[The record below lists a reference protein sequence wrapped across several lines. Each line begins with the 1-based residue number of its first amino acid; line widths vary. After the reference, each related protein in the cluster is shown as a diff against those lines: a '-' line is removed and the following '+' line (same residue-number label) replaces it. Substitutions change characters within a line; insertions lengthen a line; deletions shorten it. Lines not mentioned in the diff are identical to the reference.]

1 MGFDDSTTSWLSRS
15 YPLSAVVG
23 LDAVKAALLLGAVD
37 NKLGGIAI
45 AGRRGTGKSVLARG
59 LHALLPPI
67 EVASD
72 SICNGN
78 PDNPADWEVRFTIV
92 NHVFLSTWV
101 DGMYQGFSLW

>member
-1 MGFDDSTTSWLSRS
+1 M
-15 YPLSAVVG
+15 G

-67 EVASD
+67 EVAAD
-72 SICNGN
+72 SICNGD
-78 PDNPADWEVRFTIV
+78 PDNPTDWEVSI
-92 NHVFLSTWV
+92 FL
-101 DGMYQGFSLW
+101 